1 MSQSFLRLVSSLL
14 ICLSVVFVGKILDN
28 RLQRIEEQTWE
39 NVDRRVIAL
48 IKVQDQMVANLF
60 NAVIQYDIN
69 RDDIIRNVQ
78 LQRSKERDVPQSE
91 PKA

>member
-39 NVDRRVIAL
+39 NVDKRVIGL
-48 IKVQDQMVANLF
+48 IGVEQQILSSLF
-60 NAVIQYDIN
+60 NAIIQYDLN
-69 RDDIIRNVQ
+69 RDDIMRSYQ
-78 LQRSKERDVPQSE
+78 LQKSREVPQSE